1 VLFLNRLFM
10 NKLDHQWLYD
20 FLFLGSHI
28 CIDLERETMEGFP
41 LQLEARSNLHKIIMG
56 GAERLVP

>member
-1 VLFLNRLFM
+1 M